1 MSNEFTFTIRSDSR
15 NKTTYSDAN
24 SFTLKLANLPTH
36 YKLFDVEVVACYI
49 NDSSG
54 NNLTKYAEIQCDNLN
69 IYGSYDTRNTE
80 SRVLATNIFNFGG
93 LPMTYRLE
101 NFNNR
106 EINFKV
112 VDASNTLLSVTNWI
126 VILRLTGVS
135 DSP

>member
-1 MSNEFTFTIRSDSR
+1 MSFTYIIRSDSR
-15 NKTTYSDAN
+15 NTTAYANAN

-36 YKLFDVEVVACYI
+36 YKLFDVEVVGCYI

-93 LPMTYRLE
+93 LSMKYRLE

-112 VDASNTLLSVTNWI
+112 VDASNTLLTVTNWL
-126 VILRLTGVS
+126 VIIRLTGVE
-135 DSP
+135 